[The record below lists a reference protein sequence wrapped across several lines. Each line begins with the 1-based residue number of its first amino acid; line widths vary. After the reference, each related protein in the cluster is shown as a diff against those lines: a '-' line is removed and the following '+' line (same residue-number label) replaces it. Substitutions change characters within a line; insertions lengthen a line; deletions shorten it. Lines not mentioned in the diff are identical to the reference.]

1 LAYQT
6 TKEKEMKEALDVSA
20 FSLQVGELIT
30 PFVTMMAVVIV
41 GLLIKDIASDVANG
55 ISFKYFGPFKE
66 GDKVM
71 LDGHRAVIVKIGLTT
86 SVFGCDDPDRGYIWR
101 YVPNDRIGM
110 LKLGKII
117 SSNKKI

>member
-1 LAYQT
+1 MAYQT
-6 TKEKEMKEALDVSA
+6 TKEKEMKEALDVSV

>member
-1 LAYQT
+1 MAYQT